1 MLKINAKKCFI
12 ATVTGIVMFVIYAI
26 FEWALLAI
34 LSLLLSFVFLTF
46 GLYKYQNERVR
57 REYAEFSDMSK
68 FKLGMTKDEVRN
80 LNSCYIETIIDD
92 TNECISGI
100 CETCGGKIENGV
112 CTYCGNKY
120 DDNSKVTYLV
130 YDTRYGE
137 RTFTFKGNVLTNTRI
152 LVKPIEKFL

>member
-1 MLKINAKKCFI
+1 MSAKNCFI
-12 ATVTGIVMFVIYAI
+12 ATIVCVVLFVVS
-26 FEWALLAI
+26 ALFDI
-34 LSLLLSFVFLTF
+34 SLSVFLSPLIGF
-46 GLYKYQNERVR
+46 GFLVAGIYKVKKHNTIAAYT
-57 REYAEFSDMSK
+57 AFSDMSK

-80 LNSCYIETIIDD
+80 LNSGYVETIIDD

-152 LVKPIEKFL
+152 WVKPMENFL